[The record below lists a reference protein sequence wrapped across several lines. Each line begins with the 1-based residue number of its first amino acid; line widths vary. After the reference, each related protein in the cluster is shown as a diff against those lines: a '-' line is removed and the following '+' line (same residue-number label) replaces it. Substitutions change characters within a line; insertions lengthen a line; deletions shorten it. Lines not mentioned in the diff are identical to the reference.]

1 MRNAV
6 IDTCVLVDLL
16 MATRKRHDKARKLRK
31 ELLRLDVIARV
42 PAFAIFEISHAMRQ
56 EQRLSQGK
64 LVSSDTGGAEGLS
77 IEFVPVDDDFVRK
90 YFNFDLPEVRAGDLV
105 FAALAMGE
113 ALPLITEDNDFAQ
126 KAKLAGIEVF
136 SIDEY
141 QNELSKIAV

>member
-1 MRNAV
+1 VRNAV

-16 MATRKRHDKARKLRK
+16 MATRKRHDNARKLRK

-42 PAFAIFEISHAMRQ
+42 PAFAIFEISH
-56 EQRLSQGK
+56 
-64 LVSSDTGGAEGLS
+64 DTGGAEGLS